1 MRLDWNDIKARAAK
15 FAEDWNGAQYER
27 GETQTFYNEFF
38 ELFGVTRRRV
48 ASFEHGVN
56 LPDKKRGYLDLFW
69 KGKLLVE
76 QKSARRS
83 LTPARRQALDYFPGL
98 KEHELPRYILLS
110 DFQNFELYDLD
121 IAPDR
126 PVWFRLAELP
136 DHVQDFGFIAG
147 QERRVFRD
155 QDPVNILA
163 SEIMGAL
170 HDALDEAGYCG
181 HKLERFLVRLLF
193 CLFADDTGIF
203 QPLGIFTEFLKDRT
217 CEDGADLG
225 LKLSKLFEVLDTP
238 ETERG
243 KKLDADF
250 ARFDYINGELFHER
264 LPLPDFDR
272 AMREKL
278 LYACSFNWEK
288 ISPAIFGS
296 LFQSVMDK
304 VARRKQGAHYTSE
317 KNILKVIEP
326 LFLDDLKSEFAA

>member
-15 FAEDWNGAQYER
+15 FAEDWNDAHYER
-27 GETQTFYNEFF
+27 SETQTFYNEFF

-76 QKSARRS
+76 LKSAGRS
-83 LTPARRQALDYFPGL
+83 LKPARRQALDYFPGL

-126 PVWFRLAELP
+126 PVCFRLPELP

-155 QDPVNILA
+155 QDPVNLLA

-170 HDALDEAGYCG
+170 HDALDEAGYRG

-203 QPLGIFTEFLKDRT
+203 QPLGIFEEFLRDRT
-217 CEDGADLG
+217 RQDGADLG
-225 LKLSKLFEVLDTP
+225 PMLSKLFEVLDTP
-238 ETERG
+238 EPERG
-243 KKLDADF
+243 KKLDAD
-250 ARFDYINGELFHER
+250 
-264 LPLPDFDR
+264 
-272 AMREKL
+272 
-278 LYACSFNWEK
+278 
-288 ISPAIFGS
+288 
-296 LFQSVMDK
+296 
-304 VARRKQGAHYTSE
+304 
-317 KNILKVIEP
+317 
-326 LFLDDLKSEFAA
+326 